1 MDIYKITDIDLNNLR
16 YGIDSFQDIAPVLLR
31 GGSVIASGY
40 EKVELMD
47 GATATA
53 RQFAL
58 LNLVDKKIEDPIRR
72 ATLHTF
78 VQPEINLEPQ
88 HLEFFYVQLLAQ
100 PALAASRGFGAVN
113 RESHA
118 RDDTRAPAKLQV
130 CPARLPFIRPPDKPW
145 TPLRPVLE

>member
-1 MDIYKITDIDLNNLR
+1 MSIYEITGVDLNNLR
-16 YGIDSFQDIAPVLLR
+16 HGIDSFQDIAPVLLR
-31 GGSVIASGY
+31 GGSVIASGD
-40 EKVELMD
+40 EKVKLMD

-53 RQFAL
+53 RQFSL

-100 PALAASRGFGAVN
+100 PALAAWRGFGAVN
-113 RESHA
+113 RESHVQ
-118 RDDTRAPAKLQV
+118 DDTREPLQLQG
-130 CPARLPFIRPPDKPW
+130 ARLPDAYLCIN
-145 TPLRPVLE
+145 